1 MTSLAPVSHWIAVAC
16 AEHVARGR
24 RDGIMQVCHGKG
36 GPLRRLKPG
45 DQVVYYS
52 PTTIMGGGEKCQSFT
67 ALGTV
72 QAGEPYQF
80 DMGGGFV
87 PFRRDV
93 AWQETGFASILPLL
107 DQLELTAGKRNWGA
121 PFRFGL
127 VRISAADM
135 AVIAR
140 AMGGASPITA
150 EPARQMR
157 LALVS

>member
-1 MTSLAPVSHWIAVAC
+1 MTSLSPVSHWIAVAC

-87 PFRRDV
+87 PHRRDV
-93 AWQETGFASILPLL
+93 AYVPAQEAPIHPLL
-107 DQLELTAGKRNWGA
+107 DQFEFVTHRQRWGER
-121 PFRFGL
+121 FRFGL
-127 VRISAADM
+127 FEVSDHDM
-135 AVIAR
+135 RLIAR
-140 AMGGASPITA
+140 AMQAD
-150 EPARQMR
+150 PA
-157 LALVS
+157 ALGWPDV